1 MSPLPAPP
9 ATPDTVS
16 AADAEDALLA
26 ALAPRLQADRLC
38 LLQRQRRIERLRGLL
53 HNSHAALQA
62 SRAELART
70 RQAAVCDAL
79 TGLPN
84 RRGLEPPLRRELAE
98 HAGGPHLLAL
108 LFVDRNGFKAVND
121 RLGHAAGD
129 ELLRIVGARLVNGM
143 RRSDLVCRYG
153 GDEFVCL
160 LPRLH
165 SATRAGALAAALLRS
180 IAEPCV
186 LGGQQVRVQA
196 SIGVAIYPRDGDNI
210 AALLRSA
217 DTAMYAAK
225 SRPGGVA
232 MARPAA
238 GAASRGRLQPARAP

>member
-1 MSPLPAPP
+1 LS
-9 ATPDTVS
+9 S
-16 AADAEDALLA
+16 
-26 ALAPRLQADRLC
+26 LAPHLRTERERLQHME
-38 LLQRQRRIERLRGLL
+38 RRVERLRGLL
-53 HNSHAALQA
+53 HQSHEALR
-62 SRAELART
+62 SCRAELTRA
-70 RQAAVCDAL
+70 RQAAVCDTL

-84 RRGLEPPLRRELAE
+84 RRGLESPLRRELAE

-108 LFVDRNGFKAVND
+108 LFVDLNGFKAVND

-129 ELLRIVGARLVNGM
+129 ELLRIVGARLVAGM
-143 RRSDLVCRYG
+143 RQSDLVCRYG

-160 LPRLH
+160 LPQLPN
-165 SATRAGALAAALLRS
+165 ATRAGALAAALLRS

-186 LGGQQVRVQA
+186 LGGQSVRVEA
-196 SIGVAIYPRDGDNI
+196 SIGVAIYPRDGDSI

-225 SRPGGVA
+225 SRRGGVA

-238 GAASRGRLQPARAP
+238 GTGRLGRRQPAHAP